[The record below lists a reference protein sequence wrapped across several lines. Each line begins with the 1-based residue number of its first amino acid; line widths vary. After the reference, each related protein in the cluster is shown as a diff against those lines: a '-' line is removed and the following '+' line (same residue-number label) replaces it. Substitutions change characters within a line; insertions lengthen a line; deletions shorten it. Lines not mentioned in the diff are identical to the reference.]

1 MPTIVLEEVSGVYPD
16 GTTGLHPTTL
26 RIEPGE
32 FVAVVGPSGSGKSTL
47 IRLIAGLE
55 RPATGTVRFDH
66 QVMNDVSPSSRG
78 VGMVITHGA
87 LYDHMTSED
96 NLRFPLKVTGVDE
109 PERTERATTEAK
121 RFGIRRVLG
130 RKPRSLSAGE
140 RQLVATGRATVRDPS
155 VLLFDEAL
163 AGVDPHL
170 RQQVRTEFQRLHDG
184 SHTIIYATN
193 EQEEAMRL
201 ADRLVVLDRGRV
213 QQVGPPLEIYH
224 RPANTFVA
232 DFVGDPGMNII
243 AAEATPD
250 GLLRIGDDELDA
262 PTPLPPVPFLLGV
275 RPEDVALAKPGHP
288 FRETLHA
295 RVTAVE
301 NLGSEWIAHVAFGT
315 PDSGAV
321 DFRVRLTEGR
331 PLSPGDRVELAIA
344 LDKLVFFDRTSGR
357 RIEGASE
364 AVPE

>member
-1 MPTIVLEEVSGVYPD
+1 MPTIVLEGASGVYPD
-16 GTTGLHPTTL
+16 GTTGLHPTDL

-32 FVAVVGPSGSGKSTL
+32 LVAVVGPSGSGKTTL
-47 IRLIAGLE
+47 IRLIAGLDK
-55 RPATGTVRFDH
+55 PATGSVLFDD
-66 QVMNDVSPSSRG
+66 QTMNDVRPSSRG
-78 VGMVITHGA
+78 VGMVVTQGA
-87 LYDHMTSED
+87 LYEHMSSED

-109 PERTERATTEAK
+109 PEQTERTTTEAS

-130 RKPRSLSAGE
+130 RKPHSLSAGE
-140 RQLVATGRATVRDPS
+140 RQLVATGRATVRDTS

-170 RQQVRTEFQRLHDG
+170 REQVRKQFRRLNDG
-184 SHTIIYATN
+184 SHTIVYATN

-201 ADRLVVLDRGRV
+201 GDRLVVLDGGRI
-213 QQVGPPLEIYH
+213 QQVGPPLEVYQQ
-224 RPANTFVA
+224 PASTFVA
-232 DFVGDPGMNII
+232 EFLGNPGMNIVP
-243 AAEATPD
+243 AEATPD
-250 GLLRIGDDELDA
+250 GSLQLGEDELDYA
-262 PTPLPPVPFLLGV
+262 GTLPSVPFLVGV
-275 RPEDVALAKPGHP
+275 RPEHVTLARPGHP

-301 NLGSEWIAHVAFGT
+301 NLGTERIVQVAFGT

-321 DFRVRLTEGR
+321 DFRVRLTAGR

-344 LDKLVFFDRTSGR
+344 LDRISFFDREAGR

-364 AVPE
+364 AAVE